1 MPFVPQPLT
10 CLLRSPPMQ
19 TRGYTLKNGKVLIIR
34 DASPDDASSIVTFV
48 EVLSGQTDYLSFG
61 PGQFGYTEA
70 QERAFIRNCEQSPN
84 ALFLIAFID
93 DALVGI
99 LTFVGGERP
108 RVQHAGELGLMVPK
122 GHWGNG
128 IGSLLLD
135 TLIRWAEEGGIVTKL
150 NLRVGTR
157 NARAIALYERK
168 GFVIEGTATRSAKI
182 GDTYFDSHGMGRTV

>member
-1 MPFVPQPLT
+1 
-10 CLLRSPPMQ
+10 MQ

-34 DASPDDASSIVTFV
+34 DAIPDDASSILTFV
-48 EVLSGQTDYLSFG
+48 ESLSGQTDYLSFG
-61 PGQFGYTEA
+61 PGEFGYTEA
-70 QERAFIRNCEQSPN
+70 QERAFIRNSEISAN

-122 GHWGNG
+122 AHWGNG

-135 TLIRWAEEGGIVTKL
+135 TLIRWAEEGGVVTKL

-168 GFVIEGTATRSAKI
+168 GFVLEGTVTRSAKI
-182 GDTYFDSHGMGRTV
+182 GGTYFDSHLMGRKI

>member
-1 MPFVPQPLT
+1 
-10 CLLRSPPMQ
+10 MQ

-34 DASPDDASSIVTFV
+34 DATPDDAPSVITFV
-48 EVLSGQTDYLSFG
+48 ESLSGQTDYLSFG
-61 PGQFGYTEA
+61 PGEFGYTEA
-70 QERAFIRNCEQSPN
+70 QERAFIRNSEVSVN

-122 GHWGNG
+122 AHWGNG

-150 NLRVGTR
+150 NLRVRTD
-157 NARAIALYERK
+157 NSRAIALYERK
-168 GFVIEGTATRSAKI
+168 GFAVEGTITRSARI
-182 GDTYFDSHGMGRTV
+182 GDEYSDSHWMGRKI